1 MLHWLTR
8 CPVTDLELARRWKLL
23 KIFLLAAIGISF
35 LNAIAEG
42 QWSIRTVYSLLTI
55 ASLFIA
61 YLLNQCSHIR
71 IAAWIFLLSAT
82 LPTAMGIIHVIHK
95 PGANPY
101 FGLYYLMTGIA
112 LSGVFFSWRSV
123 LGISAVLSLF
133 TFSLALFGIEWL
145 GGAPWR
151 SMKDPIN
158 YLVSLILIFIVV
170 TLLAMYSSWSL
181 ERSNTEIQERR
192 ATEKVAEE
200 AQRAAE
206 AASKA
211 KSLFLANMSHELRT
225 PLTTIL
231 GYTEMLLEEATLE
244 GRTRLASDLGR
255 IETSGKHLLSMISDI
270 LDLAKIEAGK
280 MDIFVET
287 FALSNFLSDADLGC
301 TARPLMD
308 KNNNLLV
315 IELGEGLDTMS
326 SDLTKLRQVLLNL
339 LSNAAK
345 FTEKGTVTL
354 RAELHPEKPGWIR
367 FLVRDTGEGMTPEQ
381 MERLFQPFTQ
391 GDSSTTKR
399 YGGTGLGLA
408 LCRNVCELLGGQI
421 QAESTPS
428 QGSCFTVSLP
438 LSIPQRPSA
447 NSNPED
453 SMSSASNRV
462 SAPPVSLRQPPRN

>member
-8 CPVTDLELARRWKLL
+8 CPVTNLELARRWKLL
-23 KIFLLAAIGISF
+23 RIFLLTCMVLAIPSAMADDQWTLRTTYTLITFVALGIVY
-35 LNAIAEG
+35 LINQAG
-42 QWSIRTVYSLLTI
+42 LIRL
-55 ASLFIA
+55 
-61 YLLNQCSHIR
+61 
-71 IAAWIFLLSAT
+71 AAWIFLFSIT
-82 LPTAMGIIHVIHK
+82 LPPAIGVFQAARA
-95 PGANPY
+95 PNFNAYLVLY
-101 FGLYYLMTGIA
+101 FFLIGIA
-112 LSGVFFSWRSV
+112 CTGLLFSWRSAV
-123 LGISAVLSLF
+123 AFSAALAFYGLW
-133 TFSLALFGIEWL
+133 LALFGIEWA
-145 GGAPWR
+145 GGRSWR
-151 SMKDPIN
+151 LMPDPAT
-158 YLVSLILIFIVV
+158 YVVSLAMTYIIVA
-170 TLLAMYSSWSL
+170 LLAVYSSWAL
-181 ERSNTEIQERR
+181 ERSNSEIQDRR
-192 ATEKVAEE
+192 VTEKVAEE
-200 AQRAAE
+200 AQRTAE

-244 GRTRLASDLGR
+244 GRTRLASDLAR
-255 IETSGKHLLSMISDI
+255 IETSSKHLLSMISDI

-308 KNNNLLV
+308 KNHNLLV
-315 IELGEGLDTMS
+315 IELGEGLDTMT

-354 RAELHPEKPGWIR
+354 RAELHPEKPGWIK

-438 LSIPQRPSA
+438 LSIPQPSSA

-453 SMSSASNRV
+453 SMSSA
-462 SAPPVSLRQPPRN
+462 PKSLRVRRQ